1 MKDIMKL
8 PLRRLVVAS
17 LLALPLVLGN
27 AHAQAPYPSK
37 PIKFI
42 VPFPAGGIVDSVA
55 RKIGEKL
62 SAKYGQPVVVENRAG
77 AGGSIG
83 TAVVAQSAPDGYTV
97 LFVGTGFTVLPLM
110 GKDLGWSPSDFRAVL
125 GIGSTPN
132 IVVVNPS
139 VPAKDMKELVAL
151 AKQRDGNP
159 LTYGSPGLGS
169 SPHLSGEFLAQQAG
183 IKLTHVPYKG
193 QPDAVVDLLAGRI
206 DMMALSAALAG
217 QHMKAGKLRA
227 LATTAKKRIVSH
239 PELPTVAEAA
249 NLPNYSVD
257 PFTAVFVP
265 AKTPEDVVKKLSND
279 MIEALRMPD
288 VKERMDFLGMELN
301 LQPMKEFDAFVEEEM
316 KRWKGVLEK
325 AGVLAK

>member
-1 MKDIMKL
+1 MKL
-8 PLRRLVVAS
+8 TLRRLVVTS

-27 AHAQAPYPSK
+27 AHAQGTYPNK

-62 SAKYGQPVVVENRAG
+62 SAKYGQPIVVENRAG

-110 GKDLGWSPSDFRAVL
+110 GKDLGWNPSDFRAVL

-139 VPAKDMKELVAL
+139 VPAKDMKELIAL
-151 AKQRDGNP
+151 AKQRPEP

-257 PFTAVFVP
+257 PFTAAFVP
-265 AKTPEDVVKKLSND
+265 AKTPEPIAKMLSDD
-279 MIEALRMPD
+279 MMEALRMPD
-288 VKERMDFLGMELN
+288 VKARMDFLGMELN
-301 LQPMKEFDAFVEEEM
+301 LQPMKEFDAFVEDEM
-316 KRWKGVLEK
+316 KRWKVVLDK

>member
-1 MKDIMKL
+1 MKTAW
-8 PLRRLVVAS
+8 RLAVAA
-17 LLALPLVLGN
+17 LAALPLV
-27 AHAQAPYPSK
+27 AAAQAYPSK
-37 PIKFI
+37 PIRI
-42 VPFPAGGIVDSVA
+42 VVPFPAGGIVDSVA
-55 RKIGEKL
+55 RKIGEKM
-62 SAKYGQPVVVENRAG
+62 SARYGQPVVVENRAG

-83 TAVVAQSAPDGYTV
+83 TAVVAQSAPDGYTI
-97 LFVGTGFTVLPLM
+97 LMVGTGFTVLPLM
-110 GKDLGWSPSDFRAVL
+110 QKDLGWQPSDFRAVL

-132 IVVVNPS
+132 VVVVNPS
-139 VPAKDMKELVAL
+139 VPAKDMKELIAL
-151 AKQRDGNP
+151 ARQRPDP

-217 QHMKAGKLRA
+217 QHVKAGKLRA

-239 PELPTVAEAA
+239 PELSTVAEAA
-249 NLPNYSVD
+249 GLPGYSVD

-265 AKTPEDVVKKLSND
+265 AKTPEEVVRKLAAD
-279 MIEALRMPD
+279 MTEILAMPD

-301 LQPMKEFDAFVEEEM
+301 PQPTREFDAFIADEM
-316 KRWKGVLEK
+316 VRWKGVIEK
-325 AGVLAK
+325 AGIVAK

>member
-1 MKDIMKL
+1 MK
-8 PLRRLVVAS
+8 PTLRRLVVSS
-17 LLALPLVLGN
+17 LLALPLVLGE
-27 AHAQAPYPSK
+27 AHAQGTYPSK
-37 PIKFI
+37 PIRFI

-139 VPAKDMKELVAL
+139 VPAKDMKELIAL
-151 AKQRDGNP
+151 AKQRPNP

-183 IKLTHVPYKG
+183 VKLTHVPYKG

-265 AKTPEDVVKKLSND
+265 ARTPEDIVKRLSDD
-279 MIEALRMPD
+279 MVEALRMPD

-301 LQPMKEFDAFVEEEM
+301 LQPMKEFDAFVDEEV
-316 KRWKGVLEK
+316 KRWKVVLER

>member
-1 MKDIMKL
+1 MKL
-8 PLRRLVVAS
+8 TLRRLVVTS

-27 AHAQAPYPSK
+27 AHAQGTYPNK

-62 SAKYGQPVVVENRAG
+62 SAKYGQPIVVENRAG

-110 GKDLGWSPSDFRAVL
+110 GKDLGWNPSDFRAVL

-139 VPAKDMKELVAL
+139 VPAKDMKELIAL
-151 AKQRDGNP
+151 AKQRPEP

-257 PFTAVFVP
+257 PFTAAFVP
-265 AKTPEDVVKKLSND
+265 AKTPEPIVKMLSDD
-279 MIEALRMPD
+279 MMEALRMPD
-288 VKERMDFLGMELN
+288 VKARMDFLGMELN
-301 LQPMKEFDAFVEEEM
+301 LQPMKEFDAFVEDEM
-316 KRWKGVLEK
+316 KRWKVVLDK

>member
-1 MKDIMKL
+1 MNRKLEIVMKTAW
-8 PLRRLVVAS
+8 RLAVAA
-17 LLALPLVLGN
+17 LAALPLV
-27 AHAQAPYPSK
+27 AAAQAYPSK
-37 PIKFI
+37 PIRI
-42 VPFPAGGIVDSVA
+42 VVPFPAGGIVDSVA
-55 RKIGEKL
+55 RKIGEKM
-62 SAKYGQPVVVENRAG
+62 SARYGQPVVVENRAG

-83 TAVVAQSAPDGYTV
+83 TAVVAQSAPDGYTI
-97 LFVGTGFTVLPLM
+97 LMVGTGFTVLPLM
-110 GKDLGWSPSDFRAVL
+110 QKDLGWQPSDFRAVL

-132 IVVVNPS
+132 VVVVNPS
-139 VPAKDMKELVAL
+139 VPAKDMKELIAL
-151 AKQRDGNP
+151 ARQRPDP

-217 QHMKAGKLRA
+217 QHVKAGKLRA

-239 PELPTVAEAA
+239 PELSTVAEAA
-249 NLPNYSVD
+249 GLPGYSVD

-265 AKTPEDVVKKLSND
+265 AKTPEEVVRKLAAD
-279 MIEALRMPD
+279 MTEILAMPD

-301 LQPMKEFDAFVEEEM
+301 PQPTREFDAFIADEM
-316 KRWKGVLEK
+316 VRWKGVIEK
-325 AGVLAK
+325 AGIVAK

>member
-1 MKDIMKL
+1 MK
-8 PLRRLVVAS
+8 PQRRLIVAS
-17 LLALPLVLGN
+17 MLALLLPAGN
-27 AHAQAPYPSK
+27 TAAQGTFPSK
-37 PIKFI
+37 TVKIV

-55 RKIGEKL
+55 RAIGEKL
-62 SAKYGQPVVVENRAG
+62 TAKYGQPVIVENRPG

-83 TAVVAQSAPDGYTV
+83 TAVVAQAAPDGYTI
-97 LFVGTGFTVLPLM
+97 LMVGTGFTVLPLLM
-110 GKDLGWSPSDFRAVL
+110 KDAGWNPSDFRAVL

-132 IVVVNPS
+132 IIVVNPS
-139 VPAKDMKELVAL
+139 VPAKDMRELIAL
-151 AKQRDGNP
+151 ASQREKP

-206 DMMALSAALAG
+206 DMMALTAALAG
-217 QHMKAGKLRA
+217 QHIKAGKLRA

-249 NLPNYSVD
+249 NLPGYSVD

-265 AKTPEDVVKKLSND
+265 ARTPEEIVRKVSED
-279 MIEALRMPD
+279 MMEALRMPD
-288 VKERMDFLGMELN
+288 VKARMDFLGMELN
-301 LQPMKEFDAFVEEEM
+301 LQPTREFDAFVDEEER
-316 KRWKGVLEK
+316 RWREVLGK
-325 AGVLAK
+325 AGIAKQ

>member
-1 MKDIMKL
+1 MKTHF
-8 PLRRLVVAS
+8 RRFAAAALF
-17 LLALPLVLGN
+17 ALPL
-27 AHAQAPYPSK
+27 AAAAQGAYPSK
-37 PIKFI
+37 PIKI
-42 VPFPAGGIVDSVA
+42 VVPFPAGGIVDSVA
-55 RKIGEKL
+55 RKIGEKM

-83 TAVVAQSAPDGYTV
+83 TAVVAQSAPDGYTI
-97 LFVGTGFTVLPLM
+97 LMVGTGFTVLPLM
-110 GKDLGWSPSDFRAVL
+110 QKDLAWHPSDFRAVL

-132 IVVVNPS
+132 VVVVNPS
-139 VPAKDMKELVAL
+139 VPAKDMRELIGL
-151 AKQRDGNP
+151 AKQRPDP

-183 IKLTHVPYKG
+183 VKLTHVPYKG

-217 QHMKAGKLRA
+217 QHVKAGKLRA

-249 NLPNYSVD
+249 GLPGYSVD

-265 AKTPEDVVKKLSND
+265 AKTPEEVVRKLAAD
-279 MIEALRMPD
+279 MMEILAMPD

-301 LQPMKEFDAFVEEEM
+301 LQPTKQFDAFVHEEM
-316 KRWKGVLEK
+316 ARWKGVIEK
-325 AGVLAK
+325 AGIGAK

>member
-1 MKDIMKL
+1 MKRMLQVFTVAALLTL
-8 PLRRLVVAS
+8 PL
-17 LLALPLVLGN
+17 LGGT
-27 AHAQAPYPSK
+27 AHAQSPYPSK
-37 PIKFI
+37 PIRFI
-42 VPFPAGGIVDSVA
+42 VPFPAGGIVESVA

-97 LFVGTGFTVLPLM
+97 LFVGTGFTVLPLL
-110 GKDLGWSPSDFRAVL
+110 GKDLGWSPADFRAVL

-132 IVVVNPS
+132 IIVVNPS
-139 VPAKDMKELVAL
+139 VPARDMKELITL
-151 AKQRDGNP
+151 AKQRPNP

-183 IKLTHVPYKG
+183 VKLTHVPYKG

-217 QHMKAGKLRA
+217 QQMKAGKLRA

-249 NLPNYSVD
+249 SLPGYSVD

-265 AKTPEDVVKKLSND
+265 AKTPESIVKKLADD
-279 MIEALRMPD
+279 MVEALRMPD

-301 LQPMKEFDAFVEEEM
+301 LQPMKEFDAFVEDEQR
-316 KRWKGVLEK
+316 RWKGVLDK
-325 AGVLAK
+325 AGIAAK

>member
-1 MKDIMKL
+1 MKL
-8 PLRRLVVAS
+8 TLRRLVVTS

-27 AHAQAPYPSK
+27 AHAQGTYPNK

-62 SAKYGQPVVVENRAG
+62 SAKYGQPIVVENRAG

-97 LFVGTGFTVLPLM
+97 LFVGT
-110 GKDLGWSPSDFRAVL
+110 DFRAVL

-139 VPAKDMKELVAL
+139 VPAKDMKELIAL
-151 AKQRDGNP
+151 AKQRPEP

-257 PFTAVFVP
+257 PFTAAFVP
-265 AKTPEDVVKKLSND
+265 AKTPEPIAKMLSDD
-279 MIEALRMPD
+279 MMEALRMPD
-288 VKERMDFLGMELN
+288 VKARMDFLGMELN
-301 LQPMKEFDAFVEEEM
+301 LQPMKEFDAFVEDEM
-316 KRWKGVLEK
+316 KRWKVVLDK

>member
-1 MKDIMKL
+1 MN
-8 PLRRLVVAS
+8 PTLRRLVVTS
-17 LLALPLVLGN
+17 LLALPFVLGD
-27 AHAQAPYPSK
+27 AHAQGTYPNK

-62 SAKYGQPVVVENRAG
+62 SAKYGQPVVVENRSG

-132 IVVVNPS
+132 IVVVHPS
-139 VPAKDMKELVAL
+139 VPAKDMKELIAL
-151 AKQRDGNP
+151 ARQRPEP

-183 IKLTHVPYKG
+183 VKLTHVPYKG

-249 NLPNYSVD
+249 NLPGYSVD

-265 AKTPEDVVKKLSND
+265 AKTPEDVVKKLSDD
-279 MIEALRMPD
+279 MMEALRMPD

-301 LQPMKEFDAFVEEEM
+301 LQPMKEFDAFVDEEM
-316 KRWKGVLEK
+316 KRWRVVLEK